1 MSLRPIITNRN
12 NKHRSGVTLVEI
24 LVVSVVMALMAALAF
39 PVYKV
44 IQQRDKERR
53 LKKILTD
60 VRAAIFGSKSQ
71 QSSLSFTEGYRTHL
85 RVRGI
90 ALIEAAHSGYGMEET
105 EAVAISNFVDNLT
118 THGLGYPLTPSHL
131 VANTTYYV
139 TVATATVP
147 TTAGDYV
154 TIPVDRRYLR
164 VIPPHPFQNWYPN
177 AHWEFKPAT
186 TTTGLTSLASAS
198 WNSNTATGVA
208 DIVSRGAGISLD
220 GSNTDAW

>member
-90 ALIEAAHSGYGMEET
+90 ALIE
-105 EAVAISNFVDNLT
+105 
-118 THGLGYPLTPSHL
+118 
-131 VANTTYYV
+131 
-139 TVATATVP
+139 
-147 TTAGDYV
+147 
-154 TIPVDRRYLR
+154 
-164 VIPPHPFQNWYPN
+164 
-177 AHWEFKPAT
+177 
-186 TTTGLTSLASAS
+186 
-198 WNSNTATGVA
+198 
-208 DIVSRGAGISLD
+208 
-220 GSNTDAW
+220 